1 MENLHIFFTSKNSFG
16 LILKVKVRVCNVSV
30 YMYRYLL
37 ADTSIQRDN
46 NKRIETADS
55 LRLIS
60 QF

>member
-1 MENLHIFFTSKNSFG
+1 
-16 LILKVKVRVCNVSV
+16 VKVRVCNVSV

-60 QF
+60 QC